1 MNIEQLDKLFTAVS
15 KKHHAKTFIIIG
27 SLTVLGL
34 INDRKIPDAMIV
46 SAEVDAYPEDDPDR
60 AFEIADDF
68 GLGSA
73 FEQENGYYYDA
84 VSPDLPTLPQGWEK
98 RLIAY
103 LLPGGTL
110 LKFIEP
116 HDAAIAKYARGERK
130 DLQWISAGIAAS
142 ILSVATLEYRFRET
156 VFADDPE
163 RERVRAA
170 IAQAIVRAD
179 VRADVRTDV
188 KTSKRRKT

>member
-1 MNIEQLDKLFTAVS
+1 MNIAQLDKLFTAVAAR
-15 KKHHAKTFIIIG
+15 HHVNTFVVIG

-34 INDRKIPDAMIV
+34 INQRQIPDSMTV
-46 SAEVDAYPEDDPDR
+46 SAEVDAYPESDPQR

-68 GLGSA
+68 GLGSD

-84 VSPDLPTLPQGWEK
+84 VSPDLPTLPRGWEQ
-98 RLIAY
+98 RLIHCP
-103 LLPGGTL
+103 LPGGAL

-116 HDAAIAKYARGERK
+116 HDAAIAKLARGAPK
-130 DLQWISAGIAAS
+130 DLQWIGAGIDAS

-163 RERVRAA
+163 RERVREA
-170 IAQAIVRAD
+170 IAKETVRAA
-179 VRADVRTDV
+179 RRT
-188 KTSKRRKT
+188 RRPRP

>member
-1 MNIEQLDKLFTAVS
+1 MNIQQLDKLFTAVS
-15 KKHHAKTFIIIG
+15 AKHPVKTFVVIG

-34 INDRKIPDAMIV
+34 INERQIPDSMIV
-46 SAEVDAYPEDDPDR
+46 SAEVDAYPESDPDR

-68 GLGSA
+68 GLGSD

-84 VSPDLPTLPQGWEK
+84 VSPNLPTLPQGWET
-98 RLIAY
+98 RLIPY
-103 LLPGGTL
+103 PLPGGTL

-116 HDAAIAKYARGERK
+116 HDAAIAKYARGAPK
-130 DLQWISAGIAAS
+130 DLQWISAGIDAS

-170 IAQAIVRAD
+170 IAQETARAGLK
-179 VRADVRTDV
+179 A
-188 KTSKRRKT
+188 SKRRKK